1 MPTLRASRCVHRAF
15 GARAQSPLTRLHM
28 QVIGEI
34 AVLLK
39 ALLQKRGDEF
49 VEFMTASFFPSIACP
64 PEASAQFMTAL
75 QEAPECVPLLS
86 VISHAGGSRL
96 IGPTFRPAAASSLKS
111 SSATGSGPVEDR
123 RGNADRVDTILFPTC
138 RDCGRRDNPVGR
150 NVAGGILAS

>member
-1 MPTLRASRCVHRAF
+1 
-15 GARAQSPLTRLHM
+15 M

-64 PEASAQFMTAL
+64 PEASAQLMTAL

-96 IGPTFRPAAASSLKS
+96 IGPPSRPSCSGKQFKKFLGDWLRSSR
-111 SSATGSGPVEDR
+111 GPAR
-123 RGNADRVDTILFPTC
+123 
-138 RDCGRRDNPVGR
+138 
-150 NVAGGILAS
+150 